1 MEFLELDK
9 YAAHVWTVYG
19 FTFLLIIG
27 NAWFS
32 RTQFLATRSK
42 VLHRLKSRSQLDDE
56 TNEQTRDSA

>member
-1 MEFLELDK
+1 MEFLEMDK

-32 RTQFLATRSK
+32 RAQFLATRSK
-42 VLHRLKSRSQLDDE
+42 VLRRLKSRPQPDE
-56 TNEQTRDSA
+56 QTNEQHRDSA